1 MGSSSS
7 QLKCPDDFDQNKF
20 QKILSLY
27 DRLDSNGDHSV
38 DMDELKNIANLHV
51 KNQLNMLENMKQP
64 LSAKTEQ
71 DIYILEQQLQ
81 LDIKKLNNNFENN
94 KKEILLNKLNQLEKI
109 DDEIKQ
115 LNELSDENKT
125 EKFRK
130 AITNKDGNISFWPF
144 FQYMKTRTND
154 IPNIEW

>member
-7 QLKCPDDFDQNKF
+7 QLKCPDDFDKDKF